1 MMPVSAPKL
10 FGVQN
15 LLSQAQSDTLIFRD
29 LKWIDRSPTMV
40 VEPLIDGTPSG
51 ELERISITPNA
62 FIGVDFSSAALA
74 SRGISDQ
81 RFCAG
86 YAKAREEHA
95 GFYTV
100 ACPHSATIAQG
111 KQCPQCLALDEF
123 SAMHGIHR
131 GARLT
136 SAAEDY
142 AELEHWLYIATF
154 PDGTSKVGTA
164 SAHSKPRR
172 LDEQAVACA
181 TYVAHANDGRQ
192 VRIWEDLVTRE
203 AGLVQAKQ
211 ARAKYKAWTSPLP
224 ASEIKEAHEK
234 AVALATWSLQEAALF
249 EDYIEED
256 QIIAEKWQP
265 SPAMKSAYSSIAEGN
280 DGSLHTFEP
289 LLNSPRGFYING
301 ATGKFLVAHFG
312 NSEAVFLVNLA
323 EVANRAF
330 IVTDT
335 VTEEPT
341 TQGSLF

>member
-1 MMPVSAPKL
+1 M
-10 FGVQN
+10 QN
-15 LLSQAQSDTLIFRD
+15 LFSQAQSDTLIFRD
-29 LKWIDRSPTMV
+29 LKWVDRSPV
-40 VEPLIDGTPSG
+40 LIVEPLNDGTPSG
-51 ELERISITPNA
+51 ELQRISLTPDA
-62 FIGVDFSSAALA
+62 FVGFDFSLSSLDD
-74 SRGISDQ
+74 RNISDQ

-86 YAKAREEHA
+86 YAKASDEYT

-100 ACPHSATIAQG
+100 ACPDSAQITQG
-111 KQCPQCLALDEF
+111 KQCPRCLALDEF

-142 AELEHWLYIATF
+142 AELEHLLYIATF

-181 TYVAHANDGRQ
+181 TYVAHATDGRQ

-203 AGLVQAKQ
+203 AGLVQTKQ

-224 ASEIKEAHEK
+224 ATEIKEAHDK
-234 AVALATWSLQEAALF
+234 AVALASWSLQEAALF

-265 SPAMKSAYSSIAEGN
+265 SPAMQRAYSSLAADGP
-280 DGSLHTFEP
+280 GSLHAYTS
-289 LLNSPRGFYING
+289 LLNNTGGFYVNG
-301 ATGKFLVAHFG
+301 AVGKFLVAHFG
-312 NSEAVFLVNLA
+312 SSDTAFLINMS

-330 IVTDT
+330 IVTDQMT
-335 VTEEPT
+335 DEPT
-341 TQGSLF
+341 TQSSLF